1 MNGMKMTND
10 TEHRVGYQFSELWG
24 VRGSL
29 GGLWA
34 RNRYAFPKA
43 EYHLKFI
50 QPAVDLHLNL
60 TSLLLGRLPE
70 GRTHAYAF
78 LGAGAA
84 YSWDNG
90 EAVTASTATSSSSR

>member
-34 RNRYAFPKA
+34 RSRYAYPKS
-43 EYHLKFI
+43 EYHWKFI
-50 QPAVDLHLNL
+50 QPAVDLHLDL

-70 GRTHAYAF
+70 GRTHAYA
-78 LGAGAA
+78 A

-90 EAVTASTATSSSSR
+90 EAVKASMATSSSSR